1 MAFNS
6 TAGYGNLPNG
16 AFSPVNYSKKVLL
29 ILKKKAV
36 YDLVTNTEFEG
47 EVNQQG
53 DTVQIIQQPQVTVQ
67 NYTRGQN
74 LTIQNLTDQQIS
86 LVVDQGKSYAFPM
99 DDIELKQEHV
109 SFENMA
115 SDSAAYALR
124 DAVDIDILSTI
135 NSGVS
140 ATTALG
146 AVTVGFG
153 PNNTYTPMDLLSAMA
168 RILDEQNVPEEDRW
182 FVGSPKFYEALRRE
196 DSKVIDAMVMGT
208 SASAARDPRLFMSLN
223 LHGFTMLKSNNL
235 PTSGT
240 VMLAGHKQA
249 TATATSI
256 LESEMIR
263 NPNSFG
269 NIYRGLLV
277 YGRKVLRPKALVN
290 ATVTLGDA

>member
-1 MAFNS
+1 MAFPQS
-6 TAGYGNLPNG
+6 AGYNNLPNG
-16 AFSPVNYSKKVLL
+16 SFSPVNYSKKVLL

-53 DTVQIIQQPQVTVQ
+53 DTVKIIQQPLVTVA
-67 NYTRGQN
+67 NYTRGQQ
-74 LTIQNLTDQQIS
+74 LTVQNLTDQDIS
-86 LVVDQGKSYAFPM
+86 LVVDQGKYYAFPM

-115 SDSAAYALR
+115 ADSAAYSLR
-124 DAVDIDILSTI
+124 DAIDVDILSTI

-140 ATTALG
+140 TTTALG

-153 PNNTYTPMDLLSAMA
+153 PTNTYTPMDFMSANG
-168 RILDEQNVPEEDRW
+168 RLLDEQNVPEEDRW
-182 FVGSPKFYEALRRE
+182 YIGSPRFYEYLRRE

-208 SASAARDPRLFMSLN
+208 SSSAARDPRLFMSLN

-263 NPNSFG
+263 NPSSFG
-269 NIYRGLLV
+269 NIYRGLVV
-277 YGRKVLRPKALVN
+277 YGRKVIRSKALVN
-290 ATVTLGDA
+290 ATVTLGDV

>member
-1 MAFNS
+1 MAFPQS
-6 TAGYGNLPNG
+6 AGYNNLPNG
-16 AFSPVNYSKKVLL
+16 SFSPVNYSKKVLL

-53 DTVQIIQQPQVTVQ
+53 DTVKIIQQPLVTVA
-67 NYTRGQN
+67 NYTRGQQ
-74 LTIQNLTDQQIS
+74 LTVQNLTDQDIS
-86 LVVDQGKSYAFPM
+86 LVVDQGKYYAFPM

-115 SDSAAYALR
+115 ADSAAYSLR
-124 DAVDIDILSTI
+124 DAIDVDILSTI

-140 ATTALG
+140 TTTALG
-146 AVTVGFG
+146 AVNVGFG
-153 PNNTYTPMDLLSAMA
+153 PTNTYTPMDFMSANG
-168 RILDEQNVPEEDRW
+168 RLLDEQNVPEEDRW
-182 FVGSPKFYEALRRE
+182 YIGSPRFYEYLRRE

-208 SASAARDPRLFMSLN
+208 SSSAARDPRLFMSLN

-263 NPNSFG
+263 NPSSFG
-269 NIYRGLLV
+269 NIYRGLVV
-277 YGRKVLRPKALVN
+277 YGRKVIRPKALE
-290 ATVTLGDA
+290 

>member
-1 MAFNS
+1 MAFPQS
-6 TAGYGNLPNG
+6 AGYNNLPNG
-16 AFSPVNYSKKVLL
+16 SFSPVNYSKKVLL

-53 DTVQIIQQPQVTVQ
+53 DTVKIIQQPLVTVS

-74 LTIQNLTDQQIS
+74 LTIQNLTDQDIS
-86 LVVDQGKSYAFPM
+86 LVVDQGKYYAFPM

-109 SFENMA
+109 SFEDMA
-115 SDSAAYALR
+115 SDSAAYSLR
-124 DAVDIDILSTI
+124 DAIDIDILSQI
-135 NSGVS
+135 NSGVAS
-140 ATTALG
+140 ATALG
-146 AVTVGFG
+146 SVTVGFG
-153 PNNTYTPMDLLSAMA
+153 PNNNYTPMDLMSRFA
-168 RILDEQNVPEEDRW
+168 RLLDEQNVPEEDRW
-182 FVGSPKFYEALRRE
+182 FIGSPAFYETLRRE

-269 NIYRGLLV
+269 YIYRGLVV
-277 YGRKVLRPKALVN
+277 YGRKVIRPKALCS
-290 ATVTLGDA
+290 ATVTLADS

>member
-1 MAFNS
+1 MAFPQS
-6 TAGYGNLPNG
+6 AGYNNLPNG
-16 AFSPVNYSKKVLL
+16 SFSPVNYSKKVLL

-53 DTVQIIQQPQVTVQ
+53 DTVKIVQQPLVTVS

-74 LTIQNLTDQQIS
+74 LSIQNLTDQDIS
-86 LVVDQGKSYAFPM
+86 LVVDQGKYYAFPM

-115 SDSAAYALR
+115 SDSAAYSLR
-124 DAVDIDILSTI
+124 DAIDVDMLSTI
-135 NSGVS
+135 STGVS
-140 ATTALG
+140 TTTALG
-146 AVTVGFG
+146 AKTVGFG
-153 PNNTYTPMDLLSAMA
+153 PTNSYTPMDLISAMA

-182 FVGSPKFYEALRRE
+182 YIGSPAFYEYLRRE

-235 PTSGT
+235 PTTGT

-269 NIYRGLLV
+269 NIYRGLVV
-277 YGRKVLRPKALVN
+277 YGRKVIRPKALVN

>member
-1 MAFNS
+1 MAFPQS
-6 TAGYGNLPNG
+6 AGYQNLPNG
-16 AFSPVNYSKKVLL
+16 VFSPVNYSKKVLL

-36 YDLVTNTEFEG
+36 YDLITNTEFEG

-53 DTVQIIQQPQVTVQ
+53 DTVKIIQQPLVTVA
-67 NYTRGQN
+67 NYTRGQQ
-74 LTIQNLTDQQIS
+74 LSIQGLTDQDIS
-86 LVVDQGKSYAFPM
+86 LVVDQGKYYAFPM

-115 SDSAAYALR
+115 SDSAAYSLR
-124 DAVDIDILSTI
+124 DAIDVDMLAQIAA
-135 NSGVS
+135 GVS
-140 ATTALG
+140 SATALG

-153 PNNTYTPMDLLSAMA
+153 PGNTYTPMDMLSADA

-182 FVGSPKFYEALRRE
+182 YVGSPRFYEYLRRE

-208 SASAARDPRLFMSLN
+208 SESAARDPRLFMSLN
-223 LHGFTMLKSNNL
+223 LHGFSMLKSNNL

-240 VMLAGHKQA
+240 VQLAGHKQSM
-249 TATATSI
+249 ATATSI

-269 NIYRGLLV
+269 NIYRGLVV
-277 YGRKVLRPKALVN
+277 YGRKVIRPKALVSQ
-290 ATVTLGDA
+290 TVTLGDA